1 MKRGFTISVLCWLDG
16 QFEMPRS
23 DLAEMQ
29 RITLN
34 TVSNGEHVPDI
45 ERHIHKVKDR
55 ARCVY
60 NTLPFKRM
68 PAQITIEMV

>member
-34 TVSNGEHVPDI
+34 TVSNGEHMPDI
-45 ERHIHKVKDR
+45 ELHICMLRTALV
-55 ARCVY
+55 AY
-60 NTLPFKRM
+60 TTLPHSCANASAGRH
-68 PAQITIEMV
+68 